1 MAKENSTRSTPK
13 GAAPKRGAF
22 PTPRSVLSGATPYE
36 PEKSDQSGFAADQ
49 PRSEPHSPEESGR
62 SGTRTGGIAMSDESG
77 SAGYVGTAGTPPP
90 PSGTTAAG
98 SQADAGYVGTAGTP
112 PPK

>member
-1 MAKENSTRSTPK
+1 
-13 GAAPKRGAF
+13 
-22 PTPRSVLSGATPYE
+22 
-36 PEKSDQSGFAADQ
+36 
-49 PRSEPHSPEESGR
+49 
-62 SGTRTGGIAMSDESG
+62 MSDESG

-98 SQADAGYVGTAGTP
+98 SQAGAGKVGTAGTP